1 MKHIRHTGLIRRMMT
16 VLCLFLGALFYL
28 GGCTMAPSYTR
39 PDTPVPAS
47 WPSGPAYKGEAGPPG
62 QKSVAEIPWKEFFIA
77 PQLQKVI
84 ELALTNNR
92 DLRVAALTI
101 EKTRAQYR
109 IQRAELFPHIDG
121 TANGN
126 VARVPA
132 DLSRS
137 GKANIAE
144 LYNVGLGVSAYELD
158 LFGRVRSLKDQALEQ
173 FLATEEARRA
183 VQISLVAEV
192 ANSWLT
198 LASDRERLKLAKDT
212 LESQQSSY
220 TLIQRRFEAG
230 ASSQLDLKQAQ
241 TRVDS
246 ARVDI
251 ALFTAQLAQSENA
264 LNLLVGTRVPQ
275 ELLPAELGAVT
286 VKELAPGLPSDVLLA
301 RPDILQAEHGLKGA
315 NANIGAARAAFFP
328 RITLSSSF
336 GTASAKLTD
345 LFLPGSA
352 AWSFAPQ
359 ISVPLF
365 DAGSNLANLDVA
377 RTERAIAV
385 AQYEKAIQ
393 TAFREVADTLASQG
407 TLGDQLTA
415 QKSLTEATADSY
427 RLSEARYEKGV
438 DSYLVV
444 LDSQRS
450 TYSAQQN
457 LINVRLALLA
467 NQVTLYKVLGGGGEG
482 DVKP

>member
-1 MKHIRHTGLIRRMMT
+1 MKHRIRMT
-16 VLCLFLGALFYL
+16 AALCLPLGALFCL
-28 GGCTMAPSYTR
+28 AGCATMAPKYAQ
-39 PDTPVPAS
+39 PVLPVPAA
-47 WPSGPAYKGEAGPPG
+47 WPTGAAYKGNAAKPG
-62 QKSVAEIPWKEFFIA
+62 DPMAAEISWREFFVA

-84 ELALTNNR
+84 ELALANNR

-101 EKTRAQYR
+101 EKTRALYQ
-109 IQRAELFPHIDG
+109 IQRAEQFPQIDASAAG
-121 TANGN
+121 S
-126 VARVPA
+126 VQRIPA
-132 DLSRS
+132 DLS
-137 GKANIAE
+137 GTGQALIARQ
-144 LYNVGLGVSAYELD
+144 YSVGLGLSAYELD
-158 LFGRVRSLKDQALEQ
+158 LFGRVASLKDQALEQ
-173 FLATEEARRA
+173 FLATEQARRA

-198 LASDRERLKLAKDT
+198 LAADRELLKLAKDT
-212 LESQQSSY
+212 LVSQQSSY
-220 TLIQRRFEAG
+220 TLIQHRFEAG
-230 ASSQLDLKQAQ
+230 ASSQLDLRQAQ

-251 ALFTAQLAQSENA
+251 AFFTAQLAQSENA
-264 LNLLVGTRVPQ
+264 LNLLVGTRVPP
-275 ELLPAELGAVT
+275 ELLPAKLGSVAV
-286 VKELAPGLPSDVLLA
+286 VKELAPGLPSDVLLR
-301 RPDILQAEHGLKGA
+301 RPDILQAEHGLKAA

-328 RITLSSSF
+328 RITLSSSV

-345 LFLPGSA
+345 LFQPGSA
-352 AWSFAPQ
+352 TWSFVPQ

-377 RTERAIAV
+377 KTERDIAV

-407 TLGDQLTA
+407 TLGDQLAA
-415 QKSLTEATADSY
+415 QQSLTEATADSY
-427 RLSEARYEKGV
+427 RLSEARYDKGV

-457 LINVRLALLA
+457 LISVRLARLA
-467 NQVTLYKVLGGGGEG
+467 NQVTLYKVLGGGS
-482 DVKP
+482 K